1 MKIKSLLQFVLLL
14 VCLTIGVETYAEG
27 TIEIQL
33 INKKGNVFPITP
45 GYDENK
51 YILSS
56 GTTLE
61 HGFRIL
67 AKAGETPLE
76 LKGDT
81 GNGIKV
87 NFANTLLSLT
97 ERQSDGSYCIVT
109 GENSLFNESNK
120 TNTITFEY
128 EGYTTRTITFEV
140 DKTIIIDFTNVYVG
154 PLENNIGV
162 VGTDNGTIGISILD
176 VRDGESTLIQSSDY
190 SVAYSS
196 SNPDVAVVT
205 DNYISFKKES
215 ASVTLTATLTLNNN
229 DYACPRGTYSDVF
242 KVVAPVT
249 LQNTEKGYLATFSSI
264 HNRDFSDT
272 GIEVYIVEAIA
283 IDGNKAKAKLTRV
296 ADNIVNAGKGV
307 LLYSTSN
314 KTDVVAPIAVS
325 ASETSY
331 EGNLLKATGANEQIV
346 NETEDGANNY
356 ILQNQEGHLA
366 FYKATGKKMKA
377 NRAYLQFPQT
387 TAGVRSLELNFDD
400 ETTGI
405 SEVST
410 DTDSQAVYYN
420 LGGQRISQPRKGSI
434 FVKNGKKI
442 VR

>member
-1 MKIKSLLQFVLLL
+1 MA
-14 VCLTIGVETYAEG
+14 CLTIGVETYAEAEG

-45 GYDENK
+45 GYDENT

-56 GTTLE
+56 GTTTE

-67 AKAGETPLE
+67 ATAGEHPLE
-76 LKGDT
+76 LKPNSDKG
-81 GNGIKV
+81 GITV

-97 ERQSDGSYCIVT
+97 DRQSDGSYYIVT
-109 GENSLFNESNK
+109 GDYRLFDETNN

-128 EGYTTRTITFEV
+128 EGYTTRTINFEV
-140 DKTIIIDFTNVYVG
+140 DNTIIVDFTNYYVG

-162 VGTDNGTIGISILD
+162 VGTNNGTIGISILD
-176 VRDGESTLIQSSDY
+176 TRDGEAAVIQPSDY

-196 SNPDVAVVT
+196 SNSDVAEVT

-215 ASVTLTATLTLNNN
+215 TSVTLSAILTLNNN
-229 DYACPRGTYSDVF
+229 NYACPRGTYSDDF
-242 KVVAPVT
+242 KVIAPASVT
-249 LQNTEKGYLATFSSI
+249 NSIGSGEYLATFSSI
-264 HNRDFSDT
+264 HNRDFSGTD
-272 GIEVYIVEAIA
+272 IDVYIIKAMNAQKAI
-283 IDGNKAKAKLTRV
+283 LTRV
-296 ADNIVNAGKGV
+296 EDHIVNAGEGV
-307 LLYSTSN
+307 LLYSTSE
-314 KTDVVAPIAVS
+314 KTDVVAPIAANGS
-325 ASETSY
+325 STSY
-331 EGNLLKATGANEQIV
+331 KGNLLIATGAEERPV
-346 NETEDGANNY
+346 DGANDY
-356 ILQNQEGHLA
+356 ILQKQNEHLA

-377 NRAYLQFPQT
+377 NRAYLQA
-387 TAGVRSLELNFDD
+387 TAAQARSLELNFDD

>member
-1 MKIKSLLQFVLLL
+1 MKIKSLLRFVLLL
-14 VCLTIGVETYAEG
+14 ACLTIGVETYAEG

-33 INKKGNVFPITP
+33 ISKKGNVFPIDP
-45 GYDENK
+45 KYDNMT

-56 GTTLE
+56 ETTLE

-81 GNGIKV
+81 GNGITV
-87 NFANTLLSLT
+87 NFAETLVSLT
-97 ERQSDGSYCIVT
+97 NRQSDGSYCIVT
-109 GENSLFNESNK
+109 GANSFFTDSNK

-128 EGYTTRTITFEV
+128 EGYSTRIITFEV
-140 DKTIIIDFTNVYVG
+140 DKTIIVDFTNVYVG

-162 VGTDNGTIGISILD
+162 VGTDNGTIGISMLD
-176 VRDGESTLIQSSDY
+176 VRDGELVYIDPSNY

-196 SNPDVAVVT
+196 SNSSVAEVV
-205 DNYISFKKES
+205 DNYVVFKKES
-215 ASVTLTATLTLNNN
+215 ASVTLTATLTLNNE
-229 DYACPRGTYSDVF
+229 DYACPKGTYNDVF
-242 KVVAPVT
+242 KVVAPAT
-249 LQNTEKGYLATFSSI
+249 LQYTDKGYLATFSSI

-272 GIEVYIVEAIA
+272 GIDVYIVKAINAQKA
-283 IDGNKAKAKLTRV
+283 ILTRV
-296 ADNIVNAGKGV
+296 EDHIVNANQGV
-307 LLYSTSN
+307 LLYSTSE
-314 KTDVVAPIAVS
+314 KTNVVAPIAVS

-331 EGNLLKATGANEQIV
+331 KGNLLKATGANEQIV

-356 ILQNQEGHLA
+356 ILQNQNKHLA

-377 NRAYLQFPQT
+377 NRAFLQFPQT
-387 TAGVRSLELNFDD
+387 AAGVRSLELNFDD

-410 DTDSQAVYYN
+410 DTDNQVVYYN

-434 FVKNGKKI
+434 FVRNGKKI